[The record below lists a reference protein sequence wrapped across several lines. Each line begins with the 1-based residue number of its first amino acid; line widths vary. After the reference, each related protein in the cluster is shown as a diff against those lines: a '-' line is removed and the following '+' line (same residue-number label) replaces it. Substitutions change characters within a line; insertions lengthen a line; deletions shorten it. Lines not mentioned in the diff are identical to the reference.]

1 MSILKVTLR
10 NSKTPHNI
18 EYELPQEPFQS
29 LQAFLSTV
37 GPNPK
42 N

>member
-1 MSILKVTLR
+1 MSILVTLA
-10 NSKTPHNI
+10 NLKTPHNI

-29 LQAFLSTV
+29 QQVFLSTV